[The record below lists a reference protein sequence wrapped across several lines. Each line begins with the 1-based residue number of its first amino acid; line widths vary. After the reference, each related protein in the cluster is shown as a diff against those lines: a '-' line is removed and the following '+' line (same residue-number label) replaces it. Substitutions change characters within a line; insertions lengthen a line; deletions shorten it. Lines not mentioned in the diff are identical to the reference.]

1 MRRRGIIGWILN
13 SVIWKQIIIRPL
25 FNILILFL
33 ALFHW
38 NLWRAIIAITL
49 VSRLI
54 LIKFTSPSN
63 QMTHGMGDIQPKL
76 SELQEK
82 YKDDP
87 NRQAEEIM
95 KVLKKEW
102 KSPLKWCLRLL
113 IQIPIFAWLY
123 WVIYCMASWQI
134 EADWLYSFFYS
145 FWNSFLP
152 NWIDPSWNI
161 INKNIITEFLW
172 IDLLASKTT
181 QNIILA
187 AITAILMFLQMKL
200 TTLVQPKQKPQ
211 KLPTWQNM
219 PDPSKM
225 MWWISWM
232 FAIGMWFM
240 VYFLQAAMWLYMV
253 IITLFTI
260 CQYARQYRSLLH
272 AKRLELN
279 NKPTIIKG

>member
-13 SVIWKQIIIRPL
+13 SMIWKQIIIRPL

-49 VSRLI
+49 IFRLA
-54 LIKFTSPSN
+54 LIKFTSASA
-63 QMTHGMGDIQPKL
+63 QMSHNMSDIQPKL
-76 SELQEK
+76 NEIQEK

-87 NRQAEEIM
+87 NRMAEETM
-95 KVLKKEW
+95 KIFKKEW

-113 IQIPIFAWLY
+113 IQLPIFAWLY
-123 WVIYCMASWQI
+123 WVIYCMANWQI
-134 EADWLYSFFYS
+134 EADWLYSFFYN
-145 FWNSFLP
+145 FWNEFIP
-152 NWIDPSWNI
+152 DGEWNT
-161 INKNIITEFLW
+161 IITTFMW
-172 IDLLASKTT
+172 MDLLATK
-181 QNIILA
+181 NRILA
-187 AITAILMFLQMKL
+187 IITAVLMFFQTKL

-225 MWWISWM
+225 MSWM
-232 FAIGMWFM
+232 SRMMAFMMWWM
-240 VYFLQAAMWLYMV
+240 VYMFQAALWLYIV
-253 IITLFTI
+253 VTTIFSI

-279 NKPTIIKG
+279 NKPTIVKG